1 MYLTSDP
8 IADMLTRIR
17 NANQEKHDKVDVPLS
32 KLKLHV
38 VKLLKEEG
46 FIRGYNVMK
55 KGKFDVIRISLKYT
69 PSGDRVISGLK
80 RVSRPGRRVYVKSE
94 EIPKVFNGL
103 GIAIVSTSSGVIV
116 DRLARKQKVGGE
128 LLAYVW

>member
-17 NANQEKHDKVDVPLS
+17 NANQEKHDKVDIPLS
-32 KLKLHV
+32 RLKLQI

-46 FIRGYNVMK
+46 FIKSYNVIK
-55 KGKFDVIRISLKYT
+55 KGKFENIRLSLKYAND
-69 PSGDRVISGLK
+69 GERVISGIQ
-80 RVSRPGRRVYVKSE
+80 RVSKPGRRMYVKCT
-94 EIPKVFNGL
+94 EIPKVLNGL
-103 GIAIVSTSSGVIV
+103 GIAIVSTPQGIV
-116 DRLARKQKVGGE
+116 TDKTARKLQVGGE